1 MRLRKIRNEHAG
13 GVASATQASKHLR
26 SLMSPRI
33 LWTFLGTES
42 SLRNAR
48 LPYMQKV
55 RILQYKGLLLKEDEH
70 F

>member
-1 MRLRKIRNEHAG
+1 
-13 GVASATQASKHLR
+13 
-26 SLMSPRI
+26 MSPRI